1 MCLWVF
7 VLGSGL
13 LGVFAIAARSALA
26 IECRFTAQRR
36 QSRPL
41 CHGPPRGGGLSLY
54 TCGAAALEVRVHCG
68 SSSDPL
74 R

>member
-68 SSSDPL
+68 SSSDL
-74 R
+74 LW